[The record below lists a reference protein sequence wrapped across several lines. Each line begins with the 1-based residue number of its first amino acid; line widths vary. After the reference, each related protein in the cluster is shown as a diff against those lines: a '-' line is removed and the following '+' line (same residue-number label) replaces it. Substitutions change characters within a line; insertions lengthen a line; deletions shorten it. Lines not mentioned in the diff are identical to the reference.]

1 MTLTEISYYSRKML
15 PFLVLIVLIFFIFF
29 YAIKLFFLYLQLNRP
44 KSLSIN
50 PIFNKISQPKISGAS
65 SSAGLNFTLDT
76 IEGEPITAT
85 ETAKIYFLPASASRF
100 GVREKAYLIAK
111 AFSYDTT
118 VVKHSLIN
126 DSNYVFN
133 DEKQNLSIDI
143 TNFNF
148 KYVYQFAGDK
158 NLFDNTRIPTKR
170 EIEEKAT
177 SFLKQINRYPEEL
190 AQGKSNI
197 IYLRYDPLYKRLGVA
212 ARPQDANVVEIDFYR
227 PDIDGFSTVSP
238 TYFNSQN
245 SMIMVFHNDDFKIL
259 KAQVQFFEKSEEQV
273 GVYPVKSG
281 AQAWAD
287 LKDGKGMIVSSL
299 GGTKNVTITKMFYGY
314 FDPDIYQEYLQ
325 PVYVFLGEGNF
336 VGYVPAVTSDYL
348 TE

>member
-1 MTLTEISYYSRKML
+1 MTLTEISYYARKML
-15 PFLVLIVLIFFIFF
+15 PFLVLIVLIFLIFF
-29 YAIKLFFLYLQLNRP
+29 YALKLFFLYFQLNRP
-44 KSLSIN
+44 KPLSIN

-76 IEGEPITAT
+76 IEGEPVTAT
-85 ETAKIYFLPASASRF
+85 ETAKIYFLPESTSRF
-100 GVREKAYLIAK
+100 GIREKAYLIAK
-111 AFSYDTT
+111 TFGFDTT
-118 VVKHSLIN
+118 VIKHNLVN
-126 DSNYVFN
+126 DSSYVFN
-133 DEKQNLSIDI
+133 DDKQNLSIDI

-148 KYVYQFAGDK
+148 KYIYQFASDK
-158 NLFDNTRIPTKR
+158 NLFDNTRIPAKG

-197 IYLRYDPLYKRLGVA
+197 IYLRYDPLYKRLSVA

-245 SMIMVFHNDDFKIL
+245 SMIMVFHADDFKIL
-259 KAQVQFFEKSEEQV
+259 KAQVQFFEKSDEQV
-273 GVYPVKSG
+273 GIYPVKTGS
-281 AQAWAD
+281 QAWND
-287 LKDGKGMIVSSL
+287 LKTGKGIVVSSSNSF
-299 GGTKNVTITKMFYGY
+299 KNIIIQKMFYGY
-314 FDPDIYQEYLQ
+314 FDPDFYQEYLQ
-325 PVYVFLGEGNF
+325 PVYIFLGDGNF
-336 VGYVPAVTSDYL
+336 VGYVSAITADYL

>member
-29 YAIKLFFLYLQLNRP
+29 YAIRLFFLYLQLNRP

-50 PIFNKISQPKISGAS
+50 PIFNKISQPKIAGAS
-65 SSAGLNFTLDT
+65 SSAGINFTLDT

-85 ETAKIYFLPASASRF
+85 ETAKIYFLPESVSRF
-100 GVREKAYLIAK
+100 GIREKAYLVAK
-111 AFSYDTT
+111 AFGFDTT
-118 VVKHSLIN
+118 VVKHNLVN
-126 DSNYVFN
+126 DNSYVFN
-133 DEKQNLSIDI
+133 DGKQNLSIDI

-148 KYVYQFAGDK
+148 KYIYQFAGDK
-158 NLFDNTRIPTKR
+158 NLFDNTRIPTKG

-190 AQGKSNI
+190 AQGKSNV
-197 IYLRYDPLYKRLGVA
+197 IYLRYDSLYKRLSVA
-212 ARPQDANVVEIDFYR
+212 ARAQDANVVEIDFYR

-245 SMIMVFHNDDFKIL
+245 SMIMVFHADDFKIL
-259 KAQVQFFEKSEEQV
+259 KAQVQFFEKSDEQV
-273 GVYPVKSG
+273 GIYPVKTG
-281 AQAWAD
+281 VQAWAD
-287 LKDGKGMIVSSL
+287 LKDGQGIVVSAANGL
-299 GGTKNVTITKMFYGY
+299 KNIVIKKMFYGY
-314 FDPDIYQEYLQ
+314 FDPDSYQEYLQ
-325 PVYVFLGEGNF
+325 PVYVFLGDGNF
-336 VGYVPAVTSDYL
+336 VGYVPAVSANYL